1 MRIILIS
8 IIGFAIFQEISSEY
22 ASAQSF
28 RKGGGEYNAQR
39 TVTIPAGK
47 SYSVVMTEFLHHGE
61 IAPDGK
67 NLMVVSQGKVVPSRV
82 LQVGPGDFCRLAFQP
97 IRGQNEYDILYGGKP
112 SDEPPPAWTS
122 TDGLLLETREF
133 KRCNL
138 NNFNAIRE
146 AFDSSKPIG
155 ADYVPAVHHAENPF
169 TLKTEPFLSRYSGIL
184 NIPSSGKYG
193 FMTSSQDASFLL
205 IDGKLAVSA
214 PGRHGPVHRAFRGSR
229 QDIQLSAG
237 PHKFE
242 YYHAAA
248 GPNATMV
255 AAWEINPKDAKPQQP
270 ALIPAEHFR
279 AERIGRL
286 PANNLTLRT
295 MKTAPDFA
303 AVIGG
308 DVPLPDNDLALVG
321 VSFRDLSPRAL
332 SNQGKLQWDF
342 GDGQTGD
349 ATRPEHVYL
358 RPGIYAV
365 KLTYRRAGK
374 DAEIAN
380 KIEIDRTNLTR
391 RESIQ
396 GQERGHSLDDYLK
409 ILETYDPKKLDAVS
423 LRQLVLAFEAKSL
436 NSENRPEEAKRYLKK
451 AVQAGMAGFAADSA
465 AAGDEELARLARII
479 GPMARIGLGDSAAA
493 LAIWKGAIERIKS
506 PDLNA
511 ECRIAAADILIT
523 DLAKPAEAKPLL
535 DAAAAHLGKA
545 RGGALDSAFER
556 VFGDY
561 YAAAGD
567 GQSARKAY
575 LAAEQALGKARNFIE
590 STAWKGARSR
600 SAEAFIKEQRFD
612 RAAEELFS
620 WQREF
625 PTEAIEG
632 YLNLLFCKFF
642 IGRELYDAAVAQ
654 AERLQAVNADSAYV
668 DQILL
673 LAAECELRRGKQDRA
688 LATLHSILKDYPGS
702 PLAPLV
708 KKEIEMLEQGRRVRD
723 EGREK

>member
-1 MRIILIS
+1 MQKSIKFTLGCAIILAMFS
-8 IIGFAIFQEISSEY
+8 PT

-28 RKGGGEYNAQR
+28 HKGGGEYNAQR

-47 SYSVVMTEFLHHGE
+47 SYGVVVTEFLHHGE
-61 IAPDGK
+61 IATDGK
-67 NLMVVSQGKVVPSRV
+67 NVLVASQNKVVPSRV

-97 IRGQNEYDILYGGKP
+97 IRGQSEYDILYGGKP
-112 SDEPPPAWTS
+112 SGEPPPAWTN

-138 NNFNAIRE
+138 NDFNAVRE
-146 AFDSSKPIG
+146 AFDSSKRLG

-169 TLKTEPFLSRYSGIL
+169 TLKTEPFLSRYSGTL
-184 NIPSSGKYG
+184 NVPSTGKYG

-205 IDGKLAVSA
+205 IDGKLVVSA
-214 PGRHGPVHRAFRGSR
+214 PGRHGPAHRAFRGSR

-237 PHKFE
+237 PHQFE

-270 ALIPAEHFR
+270 ALIPAEHFH

-295 MKTAPDFA
+295 MKTAPDFE

-308 DVPLPDNDLALVG
+308 DVPLPDNDLALVS

-332 SNQGKLQWDF
+332 SNQGRPQWDF

-349 ATRPEHVYL
+349 VARPEHVYL

-365 KLTYRRAGK
+365 KLTFRRTGK
-374 DAEIAN
+374 DAEIVN
-380 KIEIDRTNLTR
+380 RIEIDRPNLTR
-391 RESIQ
+391 RESIRGQ
-396 GQERGHSLDDYLK
+396 GKGHSLDDYLK
-409 ILETYDPKKLDAVS
+409 ILETYDPKKLNAVS
-423 LRQLVLAFEAKSL
+423 LLQLVLAFEAKSL
-436 NSENRPEEAKRYLKK
+436 DLENRPEEAKRYLKK
-451 AVQAGMAGFAADSA
+451 AVQAGMEGLAPDSA
-465 AAGDEELARLARII
+465 AAGDEELARLARIL
-479 GPMARIGLGDSAAA
+479 GPMARIKLGDSAAA
-493 LAIWKGAIERIKS
+493 LSIWKGAIERIKS

-511 ECRIAAADILIT
+511 ECRIAAGDILLT
-523 DLAKPAEAKPLL
+523 DLAKAAEAKPLL
-535 DAAAAHLGKA
+535 DAAAAQLGKT
-545 RGGALDSAFER
+545 RGSALDSAFER
-556 VFGDY
+556 VRGDY
-561 YAAAGD
+561 FAATGD

-575 LAAEQALGKARNFIE
+575 LAAEQALGKSRNFIE

-600 SAEAFIKEQRFD
+600 SAEVFIKEQQFD
-612 RAAEELFS
+612 RAAEELFN

-642 IGRELYDAAVAQ
+642 IGREMFDAAVAQ
-654 AERLQAVNADSAYV
+654 AERLQAVNPDSAYV

-673 LAAECELRRGKQDRA
+673 LAADCELRRGKKDRA

-702 PLAPLV
+702 PLVPQA
-708 KKEIEMLEQGRRVRD
+708 KKNIETLENED
-723 EGREK
+723 LKK